1 MVSTPNLLAQQI
13 TEIISFDSLQ
23 SLLLSIIRLLQ
34 IIYMEK
40 KLNRK
45 YFFKKINLKKK
56 LSWKNYCLELMLWIR
71 KHLENMSTEIYSFD
85 NIFHIA
91 MNRYFYNIKSKI
103 DLFFMKFNR
112 QKTNQ

>member
-56 LSWKNYCLELMLWIR
+56 LS
-71 KHLENMSTEIYSFD
+71 
-85 NIFHIA
+85 
-91 MNRYFYNIKSKI
+91 
-103 DLFFMKFNR
+103 
-112 QKTNQ
+112 